1 MAVHRRFVL
10 LVSLITIALGA
21 AACGRAT
28 EDQINQALGITPT
41 ATQSAEQVAA
51 ATEAASATAA
61 SARQLAASSPGA
73 AVLGDVTS
81 GKPPVPDLVQWMSRT
96 GWRGTGHPIAGKP
109 RRHNHGRD
117 ALATRARGRRPYDP
131 PAPGPYLKTEISR
144 QTGRRYRRLSARS
157 SRRIVSASGFWS
169 ELRGLAGVTHDK
181 RFLDGQ
187 NLCPQ

>member
-61 SARQLAASSPGA
+61 ARQLAASSPGA
-73 AVLGDVTS
+73 AVLGDVTQ
-81 GKPPVPDLVQWMSRT
+81 GKRQFQTWCSWVSRT
-96 GWRGTGHPIAGKP
+96 GRRGTGHSLAGKP
-109 RRHNHGRD
+109 RRHDHG
-117 ALATRARGRRPYDP
+117 
-131 PAPGPYLKTEISR
+131 
-144 QTGRRYRRLSARS
+144 
-157 SRRIVSASGFWS
+157 
-169 ELRGLAGVTHDK
+169 
-181 RFLDGQ
+181 
-187 NLCPQ
+187 